1 MTQAIESA
9 SLSQR
14 VVLLGIVELSEQ
26 GETPA
31 HSGEVKRTCAGRLRE
46 IEGDVVGGI
55 SESEVIRALNDLAAE
70 GILSQDEVE
79 DRSPVGKGRPA
90 YSLSVDP
97 AEALDTLRED
107 ERLGA
112 LVDEIRA
119 DAQ

>member
-1 MTQAIESA
+1 MTQAIEST

-14 VVLLGIVELSEQ
+14 VVLLGVVELSEQ

-31 HSGEVKRTCAGRLRE
+31 HSGEVKGTCAERLRE

-79 DRSPVGKGRPA
+79 DQSPVGKGRPA
-90 YSLSVDP
+90 YSLSVERT
-97 AEALDTLRED
+97 EALDALGED

-112 LVDEIRA
+112 LVDKIRA